1 MLGFAGFHLEDDQ
14 LHICMLHVCAPKVER
29 HRRRGETLRYF
40 DKFAF
45 RRVSVF
51 LDLLLLIVLI
61 VLIEIH
67 LEDQGAWCPA
77 QSRAY

>member
-14 LHICMLHVCAPKVER
+14 LHICMLHVCAPKLEC
-29 HRRRGETLRYF
+29 HRRRGETLHYF
-40 DKFAF
+40 NEFAF

-61 VLIEIH
+61 VLIELH
-67 LEDQGAWCPA
+67 LEDQGA
-77 QSRAY
+77 